1 MALWAV
7 LLVIAVL
14 VLIAVGLAL
23 LAGSYIVAQRML
35 RPLRTPL
42 KRTPEEYH
50 LSYEE
55 VRIPGRRGDLAAWY
69 IPARNGSTLIC
80 CHGIHDNRGQW
91 LEQVARLHARSGYG
105 ALLFDFAGH
114 GQSDSSLVTYGV
126 RETEDVDAVL
136 AYLRGRGDVDMQRIG
151 IMGYSLGAI
160 TAVLAIA
167 EQPELQC
174 LIIESGFADVER
186 DLVKLFS
193 RFTGLPGFPLA
204 NLVVFWGERIT
215 GVRLSD
221 IRPVQVIHRI
231 APRAVFVIADQLDQV
246 ADEPYDGEALY
257 TQALEPKQYW
267 LAQDTGHVQAYFE
280 HPDEWVERV
289 GTFLD
294 EYCAGGGRREAATGT
309 DARHVPF
316 ES

>member
-7 LLVIAVL
+7 LAV
-14 VLIAVGLAL
+14 VGAAILLLAALAL
-23 LAGSYIVAQRML
+23 LSVSYLLAHRML

-42 KRTPEEYH
+42 KRTPADYGLSFEEA
-50 LSYEE
+50 
-55 VRIPGRRGDLAAWY
+55 RIPGPRGYLAAWY

-91 LEQVARLHARSGYG
+91 MEQVARLQARSGYG

-126 RETEDVDAVL
+126 RETEDVAAVIE
-136 AYLRGRGDVDMQRIG
+136 YLRCRGDVDMDHLG

-167 EQPELQC
+167 QQPELHC
-174 LIIESGFADVER
+174 LVIESGFADVER
-186 DLVKLFS
+186 DLTKLFS

-204 NLVVFWGERIT
+204 NLVVYWGEQIT
-215 GVRLSD
+215 RVRLSE
-221 IRPVQVIHRI
+221 IRPIQVIHRI
-231 APRAVFVIADQLDQV
+231 APRAVFIIADQLDQV
-246 ADEPYDGEALY
+246 ADEPYDGESLY
-257 TQALEPKQYW
+257 AGAEDPKRYW
-267 LAQDTGHVQAYFE
+267 LVEDTGHVQAFFE

-294 EYCAGGGRREAATGT
+294 EYLDTTHQPDATTGSES
-309 DARHVPF
+309 RHA
-316 ES
+316 SL